1 MYDFFIYMIFYI
13 FLCFIYIL
21 QTDLFLLIEM
31 RNCVDFILNINA
43 KVRGFYIKYNCE
55 SAVFFSEKKRRI
67 FCK

>member
-13 FLCFIYIL
+13 FLCFIHIL

-43 KVRGFYIKYNCE
+43 KVRGFYIK
-55 SAVFFSEKKRRI
+55 
-67 FCK
+67 